1 MQNQNRLCALCSW
14 SAAVE
19 VVVYYKCYKCR
30 RICTRCI
37 SVQQGIRKRFSLL
50 LDLEKK
56 MQNNLFLGGVLL
68 SVSSCAGAYSEHASI
83 DGTFNSVPAAL
94 GGVAGWC
101 RQTDKCWPTK
111 RKIKELGKSCDG
123 AVRTLRDGMQFINGV
138 HVKNLRFN
146 STLPGILVEA
156 ESLGDV
162 QRALSFAKLYNIRL
176 VVVDSLLPPGL
187 PGLTTP
193 PSSSLLYPLLLWELD
208 TNPAN
213 ILTLSCTCIVMSQVG
228 SAVDWT

>member
-1 MQNQNRLCALCSW
+1 
-14 SAAVE
+14 
-19 VVVYYKCYKCR
+19 
-30 RICTRCI
+30 
-37 SVQQGIRKRFSLL
+37 
-50 LDLEKK
+50 

-123 AVRTLRDGMQFINGV
+123 AVRTLRDGMQFITGV